1 VCAKLDL
8 LKQFKPIPPVQSPR
22 KIFRFAAPPKTRI
35 FINFGIS
42 EIQLD
47 GEVETGIDR
56 IIPPPQKGR
65 FAIVTD
71 VRRDA
76 VDADGA

>member
-1 VCAKLDL
+1 MPASAGFIAPKLNL
-8 LKQFKPIPPVQSPR
+8 HQFR
-22 KIFRFAAPPKTRI
+22 NFRNPTY
-35 FINFGIS
+35 G
-42 EIQLD
+42 
-47 GEVETGIDR
+47 GVETGIDR

-71 VRRDA
+71 VRRDV